1 MSVFVDIYEKQKKI
15 YIYVSWLQRGVLQ
28 ADPAELETVTAE
40 ARRHETLGIRVHP
53 FSV

>member
-1 MSVFVDIYEKQKKI
+1 MSVYVDIYEKQKK